1 MNGRTRSIAVSSLAS
16 LALLITT
23 AGALV
28 AGGLTDEQEK
38 FLGFLGHSRCVMAR
52 EGYGKRYLDQRIGI
66 YASHT
71 GQYAARLNEFASQKD
86 AIYVSDQIALAMRSS
101 SCRSVDFKSRYWKK
115 ASSVMDEMSFTPSP
129 MAPLPPRAGQ
139 EREWVR
145 KWCSIGW
152 RQYGDEHIERCLKL
166 SDLYSY

>member
-1 MNGRTRSIAVSSLAS
+1 MGRNRRLLAFRSMSSV
-16 LALLITT
+16 ALLLTT
-23 AGALV
+23 TSHAV

-38 FLGFLGHSRCVMAR
+38 FLGFLGHSLCVMAR
-52 EGYGKRYLDQRIGI
+52 DGYGTRYLDQRIGI

-71 GQYAARLNEFASQKD
+71 GQYSARLNEFARQRD
-86 AIYVSDQIALAMRSS
+86 AIYASDQIALAMRSS
-101 SCRSVDFKSRYWKK
+101 SCRSVDFESQYWKN
-115 ASSVMDEMSFTPSP
+115 ASSAMDKMSFKPSP

-166 SDLYSY
+166 SDIYSN